1 MRILHFLSRPRRKAQ
16 NDLGVTPVV
25 IEQGGA
31 FRLVRHDYHARM
43 SFCRAPVRAQSSGTE
58 LAPKGASLRAH
69 ARFLN
74 FLNFLILK
82 NSHCSPVIVSQQFS
96 GVNVAKKTQTMAEK
110 TWNYGRKDVKLWQKR
125 RETMAEKTWNYGK
138 KDVIYGRLNFAI
150 FYNSI
155 VTRPQVR
162 RGFYEEV

>member
-1 MRILHFLSRPRRKAQ
+1 MAARAVILATTYSRHAPKAQ
-16 NDLGVTPVV
+16 TGLEDNQAI

-31 FRLVRHDYHARM
+31 VRLVRHDYHVRM

-69 ARFLN
+69 ARFLK

-110 TWNYGRKDVKLWQKR
+110 TWNYGRKDVELWQKR
-125 RETMAEKTWNYGK
+125 RGTMAEKTWNYGK

-150 FYNSI
+150 F
-155 VTRPQVR
+155 
-162 RGFYEEV
+162 